1 MAGGYPSLFATRF
14 DSVNSIK
21 GSGGAVLS
29 SGNFL
34 RKGLVVFQLL
44 ITSALIC
51 GSLMIVKQLRYLEN
65 RPLGFSR
72 ENILVAQLQSQNLN
86 ALFAGGEESFQER
99 LNSFRNTI
107 ESQSSVRSTA
117 LTTSLIG
124 SGIVFRGVV
133 PEGYTSDDNMF
144 VASLGA
150 DHDFLDTYNV
160 KLVAGRDFSKESASD
175 PSEGMLINETA
186 VTEYKW
192 GSSQEALG
200 KTINLEG
207 KVGKVIGV
215 VQDFNF
221 TALTAPISALI
232 IDIQPSYSFLSI
244 SLLNENTQQNID
256 LLKEN
261 WNNLFPEKAFEF
273 FFLDQQLNQQYQ
285 NFQNFGTII
294 NYFTIIA
301 VLISCLGVYGLIL
314 FIVQRKVKEIG
325 VRKVL
330 GSSVVG
336 ILRLIFAEFTWLI
349 LIAFV
354 IAIPFSYYLI
364 TKWFENFI
372 YHTTIDV
379 LTYIISLGLVL
390 VIVAVTIMY
399 NAYRAA
405 TANPVTSLRSE

>member
-1 MAGGYPSLFATRF
+1 
-14 DSVNSIK
+14 
-21 GSGGAVLS
+21 
-29 SGNFL
+29 
-34 RKGLVVFQLL
+34 
-44 ITSALIC
+44 
-51 GSLMIVKQLRYLEN
+51 
-65 RPLGFSR
+65 
-72 ENILVAQLQSQNLN
+72 
-86 ALFAGGEESFQER
+86 
-99 LNSFRNTI
+99 
-107 ESQSSVRSTA
+107 
-117 LTTSLIG
+117 
-124 SGIVFRGVV
+124 
-133 PEGYTSDDNMF
+133 
-144 VASLGA
+144 
-150 DHDFLDTYNV
+150 
-160 KLVAGRDFSKESASD
+160 LVAGRDFSKESASD

-232 IDIQPSYSFLSI
+232 IDIQPRYSFLSI

-379 LTYIISLGLVL
+379 ITYIISLGLVL